1 VTSPNDSS
9 DIHIPLSRGRVGSGA
24 RSWLLPG
31 IAIGGLM
38 LVPLVGLAYAATTSF
53 GKDAPADGSAKPAAE
68 DDDDEPGAKSTKASK
83 GSKTK
88 KPTSA
93 ASAKSRN
100 KAPRSDEAA
109 PCCEAL
115 RDLGKEAP
123 VEQRAAYLSAASSCD
138 AASSAAIAKKRVGN
152 QLRTAKVDVPEAC
165 AP

>member
-1 VTSPNDSS
+1 MTSPNDFS
-9 DIHIPLSRGRVGSGA
+9 DNNFPVSRGRARSGA
-24 RSWLLPG
+24 RAWLLPG

-38 LVPLVGLAYAATTSF
+38 LVPLVGLAYTATTSF

-93 ASAKSRN
+93 ASAKSRS

-115 RDLGKEAP
+115 RELGKEAP

>member
-53 GKDAPADGSAKPAAE
+53 GKDAPADGSAKPAE
-68 DDDDEPGAKSTKASK
+68 DDDDEPGAKTAKTSKAK
-83 GSKTK
+83 AK

-93 ASAKSRN
+93 SSARSRN

-115 RDLGKEAP
+115 RELGKEAP